1 MGQKVHPVCFRLS
14 MTKDWGSRWYAKGS
28 VFAKML
34 AEDIR
39 VREYLK
45 KRVSGAAISRI
56 LIERPA
62 KSARVT
68 LFSGRPGV
76 IIGKKGDGLERIR
89 ADIQAMLSVPVC
101 VNVEEVRKP
110 ELEAQIVSDSLAQ
123 QLEKRVM
130 FRRAMKRCIQ
140 SAMRLGAEGIKIEA
154 SGRLNGIDIARSE
167 WYREGRVPLQKLRAD
182 IGYGFSEAKT
192 TYGLIGLKV
201 WIFKG
206 DRAAVASPS
215 SSPVSPSAVP
225 SPPSPRSAPDNQR
238 KRSREGSRKSF
249 PATKSGSGS

>member
-1 MGQKVHPVCFRLS
+1 MGQKVHPIGFRLS
-14 MTKDWGSRWYAKGS
+14 MTKDWGSRWYARGA

-34 AEDIR
+34 AEDVR

-45 KRVSGAAISRI
+45 KRVSGAAISRV

-89 ADIQAMLSVPVC
+89 ADVQAMLSVPVC

-206 DRAAVASPS
+206 ERTSVAPPSPS
-215 SSPVSPSAVP
+215 Y
-225 SPPSPRSAPDNQR
+225 SPPSPSNTPASRPAPDNQR

-249 PATKSGSGS
+249 PSTKSGSSS

>member
-1 MGQKVHPVCFRLS
+1 MGQKVNPIGFRLPI
-14 MTKDWGSRWYAKGS
+14 TKDWSSRWYARGS
-28 VFAKML
+28 SFAKML
-34 AEDIR
+34 AEDVM
-39 VREYLK
+39 VRKYLK
-45 KRVSGAAISRI
+45 KFVSASIGEV

-62 KSARVT
+62 KSARIT
-68 LFSGRPGV
+68 LFSARPGV

-89 ADIQAMLSVPVC
+89 SDVQSILGVPVC

-140 SAMRLGAEGIKIEA
+140 NAMRLGAEGIKIEA

-167 WYREGRVPLQKLRAD
+167 WYREGRVPLHRLRAD

-192 TYGLIGLKV
+192 TYGAVGLKV

-206 DRAAVASPS
+206 DRVAKASPGGFS
-215 SSPVSPSAVP
+215 SDQPASGNGSSAFPSHN
-225 SPPSPRSAPDNQR
+225 RTAPDGQR
-238 KRSREGSRKSF
+238 KRSREGSKRS
-249 PATKSGSGS
+249 SGSS